1 MNAWQITSNGGIDA
15 LTAAT
20 LPTVQPGHGEILVRV
35 RAVSLNYR
43 DLLHVLGYADQDR
56 WPLVPCSDGA
66 GDVVAVGP
74 GVTRYAVG
82 DKVASTFFQRWTSGN
97 VSPAVMESAL
107 GGRRPGML
115 AEHVILREEGA
126 VAMPTGWSYAQAST
140 LPCAAL
146 TAWHALVSKGRLRAG
161 ETVLVLGTG
170 GVSLFALQIAKMHG
184 ARVIL
189 TSSSDEKLARAREMG
204 ADETINYR
212 QYPDWDQRVME
223 LSEGLGVDHVVE
235 VGGAGT
241 FEKSCASAR
250 FGGNVWLIGV
260 LTGFEATVNPITVLF
275 KSLCVQGIYV
285 GNREM
290 FEAMNAAFSAN
301 GLQPVID
308 REFGF
313 ADARAAF
320 HCMQVAGH
328 FGKLVILSEG
338 GA

>member
-1 MNAWQITSNGGIDA
+1 MNAWQINSNGGIDA

-20 LPTVQPGHGEILVRV
+20 LATPQPGPRDIVVRV
-35 RAVSLNYR
+35 RAVALNYR
-43 DLLHVLGYADQDR
+43 DLLHVLGYVDQDR

-74 GVTRYAVG
+74 GVTRFAPG
-82 DKVASTFFQRWTSGN
+82 DKVAGTFFGRWNAGN
-97 VSPAVMESAL
+97 ISPAVMESAL
-107 GGRRPGML
+107 GGRQPGML
-115 AEHVILREEGA
+115 AEHAVLSEEGA
-126 VAMPTGWSYAQAST
+126 VAMPVGWSYAQAST

-189 TSSSDEKLARAREMG
+189 TSSSDEKLARARALG

-212 QYPDWDQRVME
+212 QHPGWEQRVLE
-223 LSEGLGVDHVVE
+223 LTGGLGVDHVVE

-241 FEKSCASAR
+241 FEKSCAAAR
-250 FGGNVWLIGV
+250 FGGNIWLIGV
-260 LTGFEATVNPITVLF
+260 LTGFDAMVNPISVLI

-290 FEAMNAAFSAN
+290 FEAMNVAFSAN

-308 REFGF
+308 RQFPF

-320 HCMQVAGH
+320 QCMQDAGH
-328 FGKLVILSEG
+328 FGKLVITHD
-338 GA
+338 

>member
-1 MNAWQITSNGGIDA
+1 MNAWQITSAGGIDA
-15 LTAAT
+15 LSAT
-20 LPTVQPGHGEILVRV
+20 TRPVEQPAHGQILVRV

-66 GDVVAVGP
+66 GDVVAVGA
-74 GVTRYAVG
+74 GVTRFKVG
-82 DKVASTFFQRWTSGN
+82 DKVAGTFFQRWVSGN

-107 GGRRPGML
+107 GGRQQGML
-115 AEHVILREEGA
+115 AEHVILSEEGA
-126 VAMPTGWSYAQAST
+126 VAIPAGWSYAQAST

-146 TAWHALVSKGRLRAG
+146 TAWHALVTKGRVRAG

-189 TSSSDEKLARAREMG
+189 TSSSDDKLARARAMG

-212 QYPDWDQRVME
+212 QFSDWEQRVLE
-223 LSEGLGVDHVVE
+223 LTGGLGVDHVVE

-260 LTGFEATVNPITVLF
+260 LTGFESTINPISVLF
-275 KSLCVQGIYV
+275 KSLSVQGIYV
-285 GNREM
+285 GSRDM
-290 FEAMNAAFSAN
+290 FDAMNAAFSAN
-301 GLQPVID
+301 ELKPVID
-308 REFGF
+308 REFAF
-313 ADARAAF
+313 AEAPAAF
-320 HCMQVAGH
+320 HYMQAAGH
-328 FGKLVILSEG
+328 FGKIIVELRE
-338 GA
+338 

>member
-1 MNAWQITSNGGIDA
+1 MNAWQIVSDGGINA
-15 LTAAT
+15 LSATT
-20 LPTVQPGHGEILVRV
+20 LPTPPPGPQEIVVRV

-66 GDVVAVGP
+66 GDVVAIGS
-74 GVTRYAVG
+74 GVTRFAVG
-82 DKVASTFFQRWTSGN
+82 DKVAGTFFRRWNAGN
-97 VSPAVMESAL
+97 VSPAAMESAL
-107 GGRRPGML
+107 GGRLPGML
-115 AEHVILREEGA
+115 AEQVVLSEEGA
-126 VAMPTGWSYAQAST
+126 VTMPAGWTYAQAST

-189 TSSSDEKLARAREMG
+189 TSSSDEKLARARALG

-212 QYPDWDQRVME
+212 QHPTWEQRVLE
-223 LSEGLGVDHVVE
+223 LTGGLGVEHVVE

-241 FEKSCASAR
+241 LEKSCAAAR
-250 FGGNVWLIGV
+250 FGGNIWLIGV
-260 LTGFEATVNPITVLF
+260 LTGFEAMVNPLSVLF

-285 GNREM
+285 GSREM

-308 REFGF
+308 RQFAF
-313 ADARAAF
+313 ADAKAAF
-320 HCMQVAGH
+320 QCMQEAGH
-328 FGKLVILSEG
+328 FGKLVITND
-338 GA
+338 

>member
-1 MNAWQITSNGGIDA
+1 MNAWQITSDGGIDA
-15 LTAAT
+15 LQAAT
-20 LPTVQPGHGEILVRV
+20 LPVAQPGHGEILVRV

-66 GDVVAVGP
+66 GDVVAVGA
-74 GVTRYAVG
+74 GVTRFKVG
-82 DKVASTFFQRWTSGN
+82 DKVAGTFFQHWTSGN
-97 VSPAVMESAL
+97 ISPAVMESAL
-107 GGRRPGML
+107 GGRLPGML
-115 AEHVILREEGA
+115 AEHVVLSEEGA
-126 VAMPTGWSYAQAST
+126 VAIPAGWSYAQAST

-146 TAWHALVSKGRLRAG
+146 TAWHALVTKGRVKAG

-170 GVSLFALQIAKMHG
+170 GVSLFAVQIAKMHG

-189 TSSSDEKLARAREMG
+189 TSSSDDKLARARDLG

-212 QYPDWDQRVME
+212 QYPNWEQRV
-223 LSEGLGVDHVVE
+223 LQLTGGLGVDHVVE

-250 FGGNVWLIGV
+250 FGGNIWLIGV
-260 LTGFEATVNPITVLF
+260 LTGFESTINPISVLF

-285 GNREM
+285 GSRDM
-290 FEAMNAAFSAN
+290 FEAMNAAFSIN

-308 REFGF
+308 REFSF
-313 ADARAAF
+313 ADAQAAF
-320 HCMQVAGH
+320 RCMQEAGH
-328 FGKLVILSEG
+328 FGKIVVNLT
-338 GA
+338 

>member
-1 MNAWQITSNGGIDA
+1 MNAWQITSAGGIDA
-15 LTAAT
+15 LSAT
-20 LPTVQPGHGEILVRV
+20 TRPVEQPAHGQILVRV

-66 GDVVAVGP
+66 GDVVAVGA
-74 GVTRYAVG
+74 GVTRFKVG
-82 DKVASTFFQRWTSGN
+82 DKVAGTFFQRWVSGN

-107 GGRRPGML
+107 GGRQQGML
-115 AEHVILREEGA
+115 AEHVILSEEGA
-126 VAMPTGWSYAQAST
+126 VAIPAGWSYAQAST

-146 TAWHALVSKGRLRAG
+146 TAWHALVTKGRVRAG

-189 TSSSDEKLARAREMG
+189 TSSSDDKLARARAMG

-212 QYPDWDQRVME
+212 QFSDWEQRVLE
-223 LSEGLGVDHVVE
+223 LTGGLGVDHVVE

-260 LTGFEATVNPITVLF
+260 LTGFESTINPISVLF
-275 KSLCVQGIYV
+275 KSLSVQGIYV
-285 GNREM
+285 GSRDM
-290 FEAMNAAFSAN
+290 FDAMNAAFSAN
-301 GLQPVID
+301 ELKPVID
-308 REFGF
+308 REFAF
-313 ADARAAF
+313 ADAPAAF
-320 HCMQVAGH
+320 HYMQAAGH
-328 FGKLVILSEG
+328 FGKIIVEQM
-338 GA
+338 

>member
-1 MNAWQITSNGGIDA
+1 MNAWQITSDGGIDA
-15 LTAAT
+15 LTAVT
-20 LPTVQPGHGEILVRV
+20 LPIVQPGHGEILVRA

-74 GVTRYAVG
+74 GVTRFAVG
-82 DKVASTFFQRWTSGN
+82 DKVVGTFFQRWNSGGI
-97 VSPAVMESAL
+97 SPAVMESAL
-107 GGRRPGML
+107 GGRQQGML
-115 AEHVILREEGA
+115 AEHVVLSEEGA
-126 VAMPTGWSYAQAST
+126 VAMPAGWSYAQAST

-146 TAWHALVSKGRLRAG
+146 TAWHALVSKGRVRAG

-189 TSSSDEKLARAREMG
+189 TSSSDEKLARARAMG

-223 LSEGLGVDHVVE
+223 LTGDQGVDHVVE

-241 FEKSCASAR
+241 FEKSCAAAR

-260 LTGFEATVNPITVLF
+260 LTGFAATINPISVLF

-285 GNREM
+285 GSREM
-290 FEAMNAAFSAN
+290 FEAMNAAFSTN

-308 REFGF
+308 REFDL
-313 ADARAAF
+313 ADARTAF
-320 HCMQVAGH
+320 HCMQRAGH
-328 FGKLVILSEG
+328 FGKLVIELT
-338 GA
+338 

>member
-1 MNAWQITSNGGIDA
+1 MNAWQITSAGGIDA
-15 LTAAT
+15 LSAT
-20 LPTVQPGHGEILVRV
+20 TRPVEQPAHGQILVRA

-66 GDVVAVGP
+66 GDVVAVGA
-74 GVTRYAVG
+74 GVTRFKVG
-82 DKVASTFFQRWTSGN
+82 DKVAGTFFQRWVSGN

-107 GGRRPGML
+107 GGRQQGML
-115 AEHVILREEGA
+115 AEHVILSEEGA
-126 VAMPTGWSYAQAST
+126 VAIPAGWSYAQAST

-146 TAWHALVSKGRLRAG
+146 TAWHALVTKGRVRAG

-189 TSSSDEKLARAREMG
+189 TSSSDDKLARARAMG

-212 QYPDWDQRVME
+212 QFSDWEQRVLE
-223 LSEGLGVDHVVE
+223 LTGGLGVDHVVE

-260 LTGFEATVNPITVLF
+260 LTGFESTINPISVLF
-275 KSLCVQGIYV
+275 KSLSVQGIYV
-285 GNREM
+285 GSRDM
-290 FEAMNAAFSAN
+290 FDAMNAAFSAN
-301 GLQPVID
+301 ELKPVID
-308 REFGF
+308 REFAF
-313 ADARAAF
+313 AEAPAAF
-320 HCMQVAGH
+320 HYMQAAGH
-328 FGKLVILSEG
+328 FGKIIVEQM
-338 GA
+338 